1 MAKIQKVEP
10 DRIRPKRIKGAIAD
24 SLIISQAQKVIDEA
38 SWIGIINGK
47 VKAEY
52 LKLASFSRINFEAV
66 REILRKEKRLLTDEF
81 EKHQSQKSLDQ
92 LVKTDP
98 KRYCLLYR
106 AKYLKQPQLP

>member
-1 MAKIQKVEP
+1 MAKIQKVET
-10 DRIRPKRIKGAIAD
+10 DRIHPRGIKGAIANP
-24 SLIISQAQKVIDEA
+24 LIILQAQKVIDEA

-47 VKAEY
+47 VKGEY

-66 REILRKEKRLLTDEF
+66 REILRKEKRLLSDEF
-81 EKHQSQKSLDQ
+81 EKHRNQGSLDQ